1 MSSIWTFLRKPS
13 NQRLLSW
20 LGGGAAVAAAGVWAA
35 VTYIWP
41 HSETPK
47 AECIQQGVKIA
58 GSVSGSTVSNTV
70 SGSTATA
77 GPCLDTNKNSR
88 GGLRGRSSHGRDG
101 AAAMVN

>member
-13 NQRLLSW
+13 NQRSLSW

-77 GPCLDTNKNSR
+77 GPCLDTKQK
-88 GGLRGRSSHGRDG
+88 
-101 AAAMVN
+101 